1 MDQIRIGA
9 FLKALRKEKGLTQE
23 QLAEKLA
30 VSGRTV
36 SRWETGSNM
45 PDIGMLVVLADFYGV
60 SIPELI
66 NGERKSENMNQE
78 TRDTAIAMAEY
89 SQVTAKS
96 SRRKVIGIL
105 FITFGLFIIIS
116 ALSIFPSESSWGSI
130 YATLGS
136 IILIAG
142 IYLIIRQLVAKRAV
156 RLSLVFGCAVLLFGA
171 FTLSDYI
178 AVTQFHQVPR
188 FSYETVYDSRLPDQL
203 VHKNPVLH
211 RRPAKSWHPGG
222 AGLYRKIDPI
232 KSGSPCP
239 PSPQPSASR
248 SIRPQAKPPCGRFQ
262 RASPAG
268 PAPPGG
274 LRPPP
279 SPRELPRPRWAE
291 TFSLP
296 ANLAFGVSQKP
307 KPPLC
312 KGRRREAPE
321 GSFWDRL
328 QLFQNDGSVTAPPT
342 QGSLREPQGAF

>member
-9 FLKALRKEKGLTQE
+9 FLKALRKEKRLTQE

-45 PDIGMLVVLADFYGV
+45 PDI
-60 SIPELI
+60 
-66 NGERKSENMNQE
+66 
-78 TRDTAIAMAEY
+78 AIAMAEY

-203 VHKNPVLH
+203 VHKTLFFTAIQQNP
-211 RRPAKSWHPGG
+211 GT
-222 AGLYRKIDPI
+222 
-232 KSGSPCP
+232 
-239 PSPQPSASR
+239 PQER
-248 SIRPQAKPPCGRFQ
+248 IYIVK
-262 RASPAG
+262 
-268 PAPPGG
+268 
-274 LRPPP
+274 
-279 SPRELPRPRWAE
+279 
-291 TFSLP
+291 
-296 ANLAFGVSQKP
+296 
-307 KPPLC
+307 
-312 KGRRREAPE
+312 
-321 GSFWDRL
+321 
-328 QLFQNDGSVTAPPT
+328 
-342 QGSLREPQGAF
+342 

>member
-1 MDQIRIGA
+1 MDTKKTGELIRC
-9 FLKALRKEKGLTQE
+9 LRRESGMTQE
-23 QLAEKLA
+23 RFAEQFH
-30 VSGRTV
+30 VSSRAV

-203 VHKNPVLH
+203 VHKTLFFTAIQQNP
-211 RRPAKSWHPGG
+211 GT
-222 AGLYRKIDPI
+222 
-232 KSGSPCP
+232 
-239 PSPQPSASR
+239 PQER
-248 SIRPQAKPPCGRFQ
+248 VYIVK
-262 RASPAG
+262 
-268 PAPPGG
+268 
-274 LRPPP
+274 
-279 SPRELPRPRWAE
+279 
-291 TFSLP
+291 
-296 ANLAFGVSQKP
+296 
-307 KPPLC
+307 
-312 KGRRREAPE
+312 
-321 GSFWDRL
+321 
-328 QLFQNDGSVTAPPT
+328 
-342 QGSLREPQGAF
+342 